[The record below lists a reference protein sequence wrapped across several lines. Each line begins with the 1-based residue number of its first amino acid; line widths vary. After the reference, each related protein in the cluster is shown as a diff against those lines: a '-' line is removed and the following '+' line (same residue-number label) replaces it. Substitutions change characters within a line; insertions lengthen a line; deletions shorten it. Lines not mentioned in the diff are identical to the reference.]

1 MLPKRRGRPTLEAY
15 DVLFELARGG
25 MGVVYAARAKGASGQ
40 TVAIKLMS
48 ESAIEHRKHVD
59 MFLDEVWIA
68 SCVKDEHVAR
78 VLDAGEHEGL
88 PFLVMEYVAGVSLLE
103 VMRAPDKAPVEIV
116 CGILAATARGLHAA
130 HETLDPDGV
139 PLHVVHR
146 DVSPHNVLVGFD
158 GRVKVTD
165 FGVAAARGRRTQ
177 TTSGEIKGKVSYMSP
192 EQITREQTTD
202 RRADVWALGVI
213 AWEALAGR
221 KLFKGTDD
229 AQRMF
234 AVLRDPIPSLSEVA
248 PGTPEAIT
256 EIVNRAL
263 SRDVEAR
270 IPTAEAFALGMER
283 ASATTEAIAT
293 WMHAHFASRE
303 HALEESFGA
312 AAQREPTAVTAVLTT
327 RAPEAMAVAPT
338 RRRAWPPAIGLAL
351 LVLIAA
357 GITIG
362 ARETTTE
369 PVAQAVDPRPP
380 PSVAPVEVVVPVV
393 ATPEP
398 TVEAEPER
406 FASEPPA
413 EAPRRARSTRSTR
426 RARSPAT
433 PVAAPPSAPPAPAP
447 DRRAASRLLDNPFA
461 HP

>member
-1 MLPKRRGRPTLEAY
+1 M
-15 DVLFELARGG
+15 LFELARGG
-25 MGVVYAARAKGASGQ
+25 MGVVYAARAKGASGA

-68 SCVKDEHVAR
+68 SSVKDEHVVE

-103 VMRAPDKAPVEIV
+103 VMRAADAPPVDVV

-130 HETLDPDGV
+130 HETLDPDGA

-213 AWEALAGR
+213 AWEALSGR
-221 KLFKGTDD
+221 KLFTGIDD

-234 AVLRDPIPSLSEVA
+234 AVLRDPIPSLSAVA
-248 PGTPEAIT
+248 PTTPEAISA
-256 EIVNRAL
+256 IVAKAL
-263 SRDVEAR
+263 SRNVEER
-270 IPTAEAFALGMER
+270 IPTAEAFAIGMDGT
-283 ASATTEAIAT
+283 SATTGAIAT
-293 WMHAHFASRE
+293 WMRAHFASRE
-303 HALEESFGA
+303 RALEESFSA
-312 AAQREPTAVTAVLTT
+312 SAHREPTAVTTVLTT
-327 RAPEAMAVAPT
+327 RASEAAADASRP
-338 RRRAWPPAIGLAL
+338 RRTWAPAIGLAL

-357 GITIG
+357 GVTMSTR
-362 ARETTTE
+362 APTAE
-369 PVAQAVDPRPP
+369 PVARSVPPSPP
-380 PSVAPVEVVVPVV
+380 PSAAPIEVIAPV
-393 ATPEP
+393 
-398 TVEAEPER
+398 
-406 FASEPPA
+406 A
-413 EAPRRARSTRSTR
+413 EAPPEEVVTAVPDVVAPPPQVETPH
-426 RARSPAT
+426 RARSPRSSRRTRSIVEPSPAPST
-433 PVAAPPSAPPAPAP
+433 PPPSTA
-447 DRRAASRLLDNPFA
+447 DRPAASRLLDNPFA